1 MLRIHEIQT
10 RIIKATPWTNHL
22 DNYAERLKTIVY
34 FHTGLEGEQTSG
46 DQAGHVVFTET
57 KCNEPICDLS
67 MLMKACVV
75 FLLSSRALAQGGALS
90 EVPFFL
96 RKFLFYLFI
105 FYLFSFSCLSQFLLP
120 PHSHSLH
127 LSPPYPHPLLKEELD
142 FAKSPSCPLV
152 LSLAPD

>member
-1 MLRIHEIQT
+1 MLRIHEIHT

-57 KCNEPICDLS
+57 KCNEPICGLS

-75 FLLSSRALAQGGALS
+75 FLLSSRALEQGGALS

-96 RKFLFYLFI
+96 RKILFYLFI

-127 LSPPYPHPLLKEELD
+127 LSPPYTHPLLREGLD

-152 LSLAPD
+152 LPLAPD